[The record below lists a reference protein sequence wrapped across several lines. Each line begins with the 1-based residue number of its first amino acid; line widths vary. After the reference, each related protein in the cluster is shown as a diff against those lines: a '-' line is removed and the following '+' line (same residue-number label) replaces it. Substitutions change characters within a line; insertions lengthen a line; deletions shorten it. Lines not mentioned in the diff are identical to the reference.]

1 MRNGKGEET
10 GYINKLIDFRSHT
23 SSSGSGGGSNGTN
36 SAASNKV
43 RIPTSS

>member
-1 MRNGKGEET
+1 MRNEKGEDT
-10 GYINKLIDFRSHT
+10 GDINLIHDFRSHT

-43 RIPTSS
+43 RIITSS